1 MSYRFR
7 PHKYGVG
14 KKEGRSAD
22 GFVFDS
28 RLEMEWYLELTRGL
42 MSFATT
48 GRSILH
54 VDVHPKVTLG
64 PGDRVE
70 ADFLVWFSNGDV
82 EFHDVKS
89 TIPGRLAEFKRLQ
102 KRWRHPAGPLIGI
115 IKKGKNW
122 ERLEPETGAPE
133 S

>member
-1 MSYRFR
+1 MTYRFR

-28 RLEMEWYLELTRGL
+28 KLEMEWYLFLKAIPKMASSAWGL
-42 MSFATT
+42 P
-48 GRSILH
+48 IH

-70 ADFLVWFSNGDV
+70 ADFCVWFADGTV
-82 EFHDVKS
+82 EWHDVKS

-102 KRWRHPAGPLIGI
+102 RRWRHPAGPLIGI
-115 IKKGKNW
+115 IKKGKSW
-122 ERLEPETGAPE
+122 ERLEPETTFQE
-133 S
+133 